1 MYYKSDLKYYYYF
14 YVYSNKNYYLLK
26 KKKKKLSGHLG
37 AEGFFCDH
45 NDCKIISFVTSLER
59 FISLMA

>member
-1 MYYKSDLKYYYYF
+1 MCILIRITIYY
-14 YVYSNKNYYLLK
+14 